1 MLLLA
6 LEKTGIAAED
16 AMMIGDRVYTDI
28 ASGVNAGVDTVLVLS
43 GEGTVADAEASD
55 KKPTYIMNGIGD
67 VMKEFLKTE

>member
-6 LEKTGIAAED
+6 LEKEKLTAAD
-16 AMMIGDRVYTDI
+16 ALMIGDRVYTDI

-55 KKPTYIMNGIGD
+55 KKPTYIMDGIGD
-67 VMKEFLKTE
+67 VMREFLKD